1 MSVLLGDHLLVSI
14 LSLMEYQ
21 TMEIHKK
28 QKLPSSHY
36 QQEFI
41 IVQWVSFTGV

>member
-14 LSLMEYQ
+14 LMEYQ